1 MAGTAMDFYRK
12 VYRSLRRDRYSVTW
26 YRAITSLR
34 FRLFRIQDKAF
45 VQRHHVATLEDAEIN
60 EIGHITGENKSF
72 GFRYVASPVCQVK
85 CIAHSVAQ
93 DLIQKGKSLN
103 NCTFIDYG
111 SGKGQALMAAAK
123 FPFREVIGIEFA
135 RQLHDQAEENL
146 RKFRHHNKNI
156 PAIRSIEADATEF
169 ELPNNICLVYLFN
182 PFAESVLR
190 QVLQR
195 VNERLERSKEPVYI
209 MYSQARIE
217 DPEHS
222 TSNIDIIARLKN
234 ISPVSIKYQSL
245 FARFLLGSFK
255 ITLSKLQQEK
265 TMNDPAIK

>member
-1 MAGTAMDFYRK
+1 MADTPMGFYGK
-12 VYRSLRRDRYSVTW
+12 VYRSLRQDGFSVTW

-34 FRLFRIQDKAF
+34 FRLFRNQDRAF
-45 VQRHHVATLEDAEIN
+45 VQQHHVETLEDAEIN
-60 EIGHITGENKSF
+60 EIGHITGENRSF
-72 GFRYVASPVCQVK
+72 GFRYVASPVCQVR

-93 DLIQKGKSLN
+93 DLRRNGKSLN
-103 NCTFIDYG
+103 DCTFIDYG

-135 RQLHDQAEENL
+135 RQLHVQAEKNL
-146 RKFRHHNKNI
+146 HTFRHHNKNT

-169 ELPNNICLVYLFN
+169 ELPNNVCLVYLFN

-195 VNERLERSKEPVYI
+195 VTERLERSEEPVYI

-217 DPEHS
+217 DPEHA
-222 TSNIDIIARLKN
+222 TSNIGIISSLKN
-234 ISPVSIKYQSL
+234 IHPVPIKYHSL
-245 FARFLLGSFK
+245 FERFLLGSFSISLNK
-255 ITLSKLQQEK
+255 MHQVK
-265 TMNDPAIK
+265 THQPA